1 MNRDKDS
8 WKGVWSLT
16 LGISALMMASFLPSG
31 LLTPMAA
38 TLNVSEGLVAQ
49 TVTVTSI
56 FGLFASLSNSYIT
69 RNINRKFVLVFHS
82 IMTFVSCFLMPL
94 TESFYMIMFGR
105 ALLGI
110 AIGGYWAMATAVAFR
125 LVSEKNIGKAL
136 AIIFGGAS
144 FAGMLSAPLGSFL
157 GEYLGWQNV
166 FVGNGALG
174 LIAFFCLIFWM
185 PSLPPVD
192 NIKLGTMVE
201 VLKNSYIRL
210 GLVAIFTAFCGRYA
224 NLTYLRPYVENELN
238 LGHEYVSILFLLF
251 DMSYFIGTFF
261 AAKFVMKF
269 PYRSMFVPQFF
280 LGIFSLVFIFF
291 SPFII
296 VLFIT
301 MSLSGLC
308 FANIPI
314 VWSSW
319 GPKTIP
325 EQAETIGGLYVAST
339 QASSALGAFA
349 GGMILDVL
357 GPFSVFG
364 FSSIVWLFS
373 AMIVYIWMKPNK
385 TVKLGDN

>member
-38 TLNVSEGLVAQ
+38 TLNVSEGLVGQ

-110 AIGGYWAMATAVAFR
+110 AIGGYWVMATAVAFR

>member
-38 TLNVSEGLVAQ
+38 TLNVSEGLVGQ

-174 LIAFFCLIFWM
+174 LIALFCLIFWM

-291 SPFII
+291 SPFTI

>member
-38 TLNVSEGLVAQ
+38 TLNVSEGLVGQ

>member
-38 TLNVSEGLVAQ
+38 TLNVSEGLVGQ

-291 SPFII
+291 SPFTI

>member
-38 TLNVSEGLVAQ
+38 TLNVSEGLVGQ

-291 SPFII
+291 SPFTI

-364 FSSIVWLFS
+364 FSSIIWLFS

>member
-38 TLNVSEGLVAQ
+38 TLNVSEGLVGQ

-280 LGIFSLVFIFF
+280 FRDI
-291 SPFII
+291 
-296 VLFIT
+296 
-301 MSLSGLC
+301 
-308 FANIPI
+308 
-314 VWSSW
+314 
-319 GPKTIP
+319 
-325 EQAETIGGLYVAST
+325 
-339 QASSALGAFA
+339 
-349 GGMILDVL
+349 
-357 GPFSVFG
+357 
-364 FSSIVWLFS
+364 
-373 AMIVYIWMKPNK
+373 
-385 TVKLGDN
+385 

>member
-38 TLNVSEGLVAQ
+38 TLNVSEGLVGQ

-136 AIIFGGAS
+136 AIIFRGAFFS
-144 FAGMLSAPLGSFL
+144 SMLSAPLGSFL

-291 SPFII
+291 SPFTI